1 MKKRFSLFSVI
12 ALVAIL
18 GISPV
23 SAQKTTLTVE
33 KLWSITEPGSGAAR
47 QGFGMDGALYYHQ
60 QGVGVYRV
68 TGADASPELVI
79 SKESSGIG
87 AHAVAKDDAGNIV
100 LFGSAIFPT
109 SDTTKNF
116 IYVQKKGETA
126 GVQIASP
133 TLEGFNRTDF
143 IFASGDVFSEEGGC
157 LYLINNNGRAGFQI
171 DITNGANATVRQLD
185 TYNMALGGYQN
196 TVMCVH
202 DDGDFCYASAGY
214 GIYAAEGYSYS
225 SRISL
230 PDLNTQCLGATHFT
244 IAGKELWVY
253 HVGNNYTSQFKIIN
267 VTDNSFVADKSGSME
282 FVINN
287 ISKTSGGALRGVWT
301 NVEKIDDNNY
311 MLYAWH
317 SHDGGAVYKVSAATA
332 AEVTLA
338 VNDDAM
344 GTVEGAGD
352 IAIGTNATVRA
363 YPYMGYSFVCW
374 KDGDEV
380 ISTDAE
386 YTFLVTKNIALT
398 AVFQAEENITLT
410 LAINDLNKG
419 YIALSGGIKL
429 GENTVAYGETVTL
442 TATPSNENFYT
453 FVGWYNGDTLYAID
467 STIELVVTE
476 DLSLTAKFVDVL
488 NLVYELNGGIT
499 NDYGWTSKGDLL
511 LDLQED
517 IAPYFSYYIF
527 YSDFV
532 KEENGIYYFK
542 INDQW
547 VRESDAQGQSA
558 IVEGFFQNQTYSSDQ
573 VVSRIL
579 EANVEKYGFLID
591 LIDFFKNTAL
601 QSRDSIKNVSD
612 GEADGQLR
620 SDISGF
626 MLCSPPTESY
636 PYTCDWTICGLP
648 ESYVPVWKHAFSN
661 PTEIRTTITL
671 NAPYREGYAF
681 IGWYATPDFSGEKIT
696 VVTPESA
703 IDGGTLYAKW
713 EESSKATLTLS
724 AKQPEMGV
732 VIGSVVTYVNTC
744 VKFQANANYGYEF
757 VQWTDGVIDNPR
769 AIVLTQDTTFTAEF
783 AERKVHISTNID
795 MWEWGTTQGDT
806 AVAAGETVTLTA
818 IPNEGYQFTHWYT
831 YDMYGN
837 YQEYYENPL
846 VIQADRFDQVFT
858 AAFLAPQYA
867 LSVNYDPAQCNVY
880 WHNNMYGWGGYFN
893 YSGEQIWV
901 DANSEIMLS
910 VEPFDGC
917 TFEKWNDGKIDNP
930 RYITLSA
937 DTTFTAEFAARQ
949 VTISTGSNDW
959 GWGTTKGDTVCFS
972 GDSITLIATPYPGY
986 YLAYWETYD
995 IYGTYQQY
1003 YGDTISILAA
1013 SYDQY
1018 FTAWFEPIRYALT
1031 IDYDPAK
1038 CNIHW
1043 YNHSTGEGNI
1053 LNYGE
1058 QIWSWENSSIEL
1070 WVEPL
1075 DGYTF
1080 AGWSDGNNENP
1091 RYFTMEAH
1099 DTIVPSPKLL
1109 GVCGYN
1115 LYWDYTYG
1123 MLDIMG
1129 DGDMYDY
1136 TTWTLPWQ
1144 QYAHQIYSISLP
1156 DGMTSVGA
1164 SAFADCRF
1172 LESVTIPATVREI
1185 RYSAFENN
1193 RMLSTVNFAAESA
1206 LTTIGNWAFY
1216 NCHELKNI
1224 TIPEGVTE
1232 IGYAAFY
1239 GCTYMSELSLP
1250 ESMQYIADNGFALCS
1265 KLRRMNV
1272 AASTPPTVAARTFED
1287 VDRSIPVYVPT
1298 ESVGRY
1304 KAAPVWKEFNIV
1316 GRDNAPTSVENT
1328 EVNSSNV
1335 QKIFRDGQVLILR
1348 DGKTYSVIGQEV
1360 E

>member
-1 MKKRFSLFSVI
+1 MRKLFSFFVVVV
-12 ALVAIL
+12 ALVAIF
-18 GISPV
+18 GVSTV
-23 SAQKTTLTVE
+23 SAQKTIATVE
-33 KLWSITEPGSGAAR
+33 KLWSRTLYDIGATIADTR
-47 QGFGMDGALYYHQ
+47 
-60 QGVGVYRV
+60 QGVGRDGNVYLLNKV
-68 TGADASPELVI
+68 DQSFVAVS
-79 SKESSGIG
+79 ESSVDTIFQGPLEVEEG
-87 AHAVAKDDAGNIV
+87 VWASLDGTAYALDDAGNFVMEGTFPHVPSHLV
-100 LFGSAIFPT
+100 LRKADGSVVKDLAIT
-109 SDTTKNF
+109 
-116 IYVQKKGETA
+116 GLA
-126 GVQIASP
+126 
-133 TLEGFNRTDF
+133 RTDY
-143 IFASGDVFSEEGGC
+143 INATGDVFSAEGGYVFVYGNSAN
-157 LYLINNNGRAGFQI
+157 LLVYTIANGELVGEPANIAGSNTINNYVIAGNATKQIVHHRTSENGWKVLE
-171 DITNGANATVRQLD
+171 NGAETLIEGMEGFKKTTMGGDIITLD
-185 TYNMALGGYQN
+185 GKEFYIYP
-196 TVMCVH
+196 
-202 DDGDFCYASAGY
+202 Y
-214 GIYAAEGYSYS
+214 GTTNYS
-225 SRISL
+225 SEFVVRNMTEGTFAIDKTNRTTLFYS
-230 PDLNTQCLGATHFT
+230 NTQ
-244 IAGKELWVY
+244 
-253 HVGNNYTSQFKIIN
+253 N
-267 VTDNSFVADKSGSME
+267 
-282 FVINN
+282 
-287 ISKTSGGALRGVWT
+287 SGGSVPPACWL
-301 NVEKIDDNNY
+301 NASKIDDNNAY
-311 MLYAWH
+311 IHAYNG
-317 SHDGGAVYKVSAATA
+317 DGAAVFKLSIVPAATISLNVNDTTMGVVEGA
-332 AEVTLA
+332 GDVVVGGSATVKATPNLGHSFVCWKNGENIVSSDAEYTFKVEKDVTLTAHFQKEADVKLTLA
-338 VNDDAM
+338 VNDATKGSINVSDS
-344 GTVEGAGD
+344 TVK
-352 IAIGTNATVRA
+352 
-363 YPYMGYSFVCW
+363 M
-374 KDGDEV
+374 
-380 ISTDAE
+380 
-386 YTFLVTKNIALT
+386 
-398 AVFQAEENITLT
+398 
-410 LAINDLNKG
+410 
-419 YIALSGGIKL
+419 
-429 GENTVAYGETVTL
+429 GENTVAYGAKVAL
-442 TATPSNENFYT
+442 TAVPAKGGA
-453 FVGWYNGDTLYAID
+453 FVGWYNNEEVYSKDY
-467 STIELVVTE
+467 TIEVTML
-476 DLSLTAKFVDVL
+476 DHISLTAKFIEAL
-488 NLVYELNGGIT
+488 SLTYELNGGVT
-499 NDYGWTSKGDLL
+499 NAHGWLSKAHMCLDFQNDYNT
-511 LDLQED
+511 
-517 IAPYFSYYIF
+517 A
-527 YSDFV
+527 YSSTKAWA
-532 KEENGIYYFK
+532 KEENGVVYYY
-542 INDQW
+542 INGAWKLPEEVVGTAADVTGFIQS
-547 VRESDAQGQSA
+547 VAFNTSDNLVKLLQTEKWKPLGDYINNLRVAAGNAVADEGAMRADLS
-558 IVEGFFQNQTYSSDQ
+558 GFFLNSPAITDYRKTNDYTIAGQPAAFCP
-573 VVSRIL
+573 VM
-579 EANVEKYGFLID
+579 KMGFD
-591 LIDFFKNTAL
+591 
-601 QSRDSIKNVSD
+601 
-612 GEADGQLR
+612 
-620 SDISGF
+620 
-626 MLCSPPTESY
+626 
-636 PYTCDWTICGLP
+636 
-648 ESYVPVWKHAFSN
+648 N
-661 PTEIRTTITL
+661 PTEVAFEVTL
-671 NAPYREGYAF
+671 NDPYRAEF
-681 IGWYATPDFSGEKIT
+681 IFAGWYTTADFSGEK
-696 VVTPESA
+696 VTKVSPESVIA
-703 IDGGTLYAKW
+703 GGKLYAKW
-713 EESSKATLTLS
+713 GTVPMATLTLTTN
-724 AKQPEMGV
+724 QPEMGEVSGPTEGV
-732 VIGSVVTYVNTC
+732 VNGLVT
-744 VKFQANANYGYEF
+744 FSANAYDGYEF
-757 VQWTDGVIDNPR
+757 IRWVEDGNTDNPR
-769 AIVLTQDTTFTAEF
+769 SIFLTQDTTFTAEF
-783 AERKVHISTNID
+783 AERKVYISTSINS
-795 MWEWGTTQGDT
+795 WEWGTAQGDT

-818 IPNEGYQFTHWYT
+818 IPNEGYQFTYWFT
-831 YDMYGN
+831 YDMDGN

-846 VIQADRFDQVFT
+846 VIQTDRFDQVFT
-858 AAFLAPQYA
+858 AVFLAPQYA

-1031 IDYDPAK
+1031 INYDPAK

-1224 TIPEGVTE
+1224 VIPEGVTE

-1287 VDRSIPVYVPT
+1287 VDRAIPVYVPT
-1298 ESVGRY
+1298 ESVGLY

-1316 GRDNAPTSVENT
+1316 GRDNAPTSVDNT

-1335 QKIFRDGQVLILR
+1335 QKIFRDGQVLIIR
-1348 DGKTYSVIGQEV
+1348 DGKTYSVMGQEM
-1360 E
+1360 